1 MIIGVISDT
10 HGLVRPEAKQALQGS
25 QLIVHAGD
33 IGKPGVLHILKEI
46 APVIAVRGNVD
57 KGKWAKTLPLTKVV
71 EEKNKNICIIHDLSK
86 LDIEPKSANYHVL
99 ISGHSH
105 RPKVENRN
113 GIIYLNPGSAGPR
126 RFKLPVCVA
135 MMEIEGDEINVRLI
149 ELI

>member
-1 MIIGVISDT
+1 
-10 HGLVRPEAKQALQGS
+10 
-25 QLIVHAGD
+25 
-33 IGKPGVLHILKEI
+33 
-46 APVIAVRGNVD
+46 
-57 KGKWAKTLPLTKVV
+57 LPLTKVV